1 MGKKDLAIAGLGKA
15 YEFGKKLFKT
25 KQKTTGT
32 GAINSVNPNVPV
44 TKLEKADR
52 DLKLAR
58 YKYKGTAKKTEMTV
72 DKINAQTKRLNEQSK
87 KIFGK

>member
-1 MGKKDLAIAGLGKA
+1 MSITKIPKLGKA
-15 YEFGKKLFKT
+15 VANFVKNKF

-32 GAINSVNPNVPV
+32 GAINSVKTNVPV
-44 TKLEKADR
+44 TKLQKAER
-52 DLKLAR
+52 DLNLAKH
-58 YKYKGTAKKTEMTV
+58 KYKGTAKKTEMTV